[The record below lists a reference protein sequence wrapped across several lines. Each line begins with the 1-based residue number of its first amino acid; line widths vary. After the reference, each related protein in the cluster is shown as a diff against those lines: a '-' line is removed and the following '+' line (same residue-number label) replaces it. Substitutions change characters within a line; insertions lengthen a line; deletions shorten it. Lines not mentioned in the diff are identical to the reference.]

1 MKTVAERLAERRQL
15 KRRVKQL
22 EKCLKDIDRMVWV
35 RGVELNGHGA
45 DNDDNP
51 EWRAL
56 CGVLNRIRRT
66 TRKQS

>member
-1 MKTVAERLAERRQL
+1 MKTLAERLAERRAL
-15 KRRVKQL
+15 KRRLKRL
-22 EKCLKDIDRMVWV
+22 EKCLNDIDRMVWA